1 MLLAVLLLTV
11 WQDTACAE
19 VDEGKI
25 TALAEQGNAEAQYNL
40 AMMLFNGELVHFGI
54 EEAVDWLRKAAE
66 QGHAGA
72 QYMMGNA
79 YYFGYEPLLQDYQQA
94 VVWYRKAAEQG
105 DEDSQVSLG
114 RMYAKGKGVSQD
126 YQQAVVWYRKAAD
139 HCHYP
144 AQSEL
149 GKLYAEG
156 EGMPRDYQQAY
167 AWYSVL
173 AANMPDDAGTI
184 AKRDDMAKK
193 LTPAA
198 LAKAQALAGQYFEQC
213 QPKS

>member
-40 AMMLFNGELVHFGI
+40 AMMLFNGELVLFGI
-54 EEAVDWLRKAAE
+54 DEAVDWLRKAAE

-79 YYFGYEPLLQDYQQA
+79 YYFGYEPLL
-94 VVWYRKAAEQG
+94 
-105 DEDSQVSLG
+105 
-114 RMYAKGKGVSQD
+114 QD